1 MNKIEYLNSRIYS
14 NNNLPYGGP
23 KLLYKYRPF
32 DKYSFDMLENEYL
45 YLCPAEKEDD
55 ETECMTTVDF
65 ERFIDLESN
74 NLKSECVKQII
85 ELIST
90 DSSEETYEN
99 AKNKISAITRKN
111 GTVPANFVFYF
122 ILELQ

>member
-1 MNKIEYLNSRIYS
+1 
-14 NNNLPYGGP
+14 
-23 KLLYKYRPF
+23 
-32 DKYSFDMLENEYL
+32 MLDNQYL
-45 YLCPAEKEDD
+45 YLFPAEKEDD

-65 ERFIDLESN
+65 ERFIDLESK
-74 NLKSECVKQII
+74 NLKSECVNQII

-99 AKNKISAITRKN
+99 AQNKISAITRKN
-111 GTVPANFVFYF
+111 GTVPANFMFYF